1 MTNTSDFSDDLFLTK
16 NWAGWSKLQVSNNSA
31 APDSG
36 PELRLLGNQSARV
49 FLERAA
55 GRTSASSS

>member
-36 PELRLLGNQSARV
+36 PELRLLGAPGSSWSGT
-49 FLERAA
+49 A